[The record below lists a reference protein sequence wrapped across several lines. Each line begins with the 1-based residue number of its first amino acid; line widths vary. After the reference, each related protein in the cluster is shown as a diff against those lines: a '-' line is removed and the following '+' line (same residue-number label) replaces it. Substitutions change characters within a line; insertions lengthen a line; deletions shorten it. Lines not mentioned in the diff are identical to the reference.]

1 METSAAMA
9 FVACENYQKISQ
21 KTYVAL
27 LCGGNV
33 DVKFWIDINTIIFF
47 FQSERNSLNFL

>member
-1 METSAAMA
+1 MKLWNDHKIVVETSAAMA

-33 DVKFWIDINTIIFF
+33 DI
-47 FQSERNSLNFL
+47 